1 MKLFTFGII
10 ASLVY
15 FNATSGALTKMTQ
28 ADCNAGIQAACEQLA
43 KWDVLFVSKI
53 LAVQL
58 MFLRLDLLMEL
69 ADEGV
74 NVLFAVKDLR
84 LMKFQKTNTT
94 ALKKQN
100 KSFYSFKFC
109 YHALKNQQD

>member
-15 FNATSGALTKMTQ
+15 FNATSGALTKMTK
-28 ADCNAGIQAACEQLA
+28 ADCNAGILAACEQLA
-43 KWDVLFVSKI
+43 KWDVLFVLKI
-53 LAVQL
+53 LAAQL

-74 NVLFAVKDLR
+74 NVLFAAKGLR

-100 KSFYSFKFC
+100 KSF
-109 YHALKNQQD
+109 